1 MAEAKERTE
10 RNSDAGQKDKEEGEA
25 KKRGYNFNKGHR
37 VASKKFEGKCDELN
51 GAIFDCSESKMADTF
66 VRTKKELSAYCGRTF
81 KHGGDIRLAIDT
93 LEAPTFFLPDDLPP
107 TATAGQTKLWETQ
120 SQWSENRWRASTK
133 TSRSYTPLWGQCTDM
148 MQQKLESSA
157 GWDEIWRSG
166 DGLKLLILIKNIAY
180 AFQSQNYP
188 GRAIHEAKKRYFNL
202 MQNGSTTL
210 KEHLTVFN
218 NLVDVL
224 EHTGGNID
232 DDVGMERYVL
242 NGRDKAAMTPAELG
256 AMKAEVRDRI
266 LGVAFMLTCDRARF
280 GKYIE
285 GINNDYNEGNA
296 RYPNS
301 RADAFH
307 RLSNY
312 QNNPRLGQREVGG
325 EGEIAFVNADSEKAD
340 KKAKP
345 RSKEHITCH
354 RCKKKGHYANEC
366 DGERVA
372 EGDEKKPAAEAAKK
386 QSGTTLL
393 VASTTLTST
402 TKMRLPTMPS

>member
-93 LEAPTFFLPDDLPP
+93 LEAPTFFIPDDLPP
-107 TATAGQTKLWETQ
+107 TATAGQQKLWGDAVTMVGKQ
-120 SQWSENRWRASTK
+120 MAGFNENVKKLYA
-133 TSRSYTPLWGQCTDM
+133 LVWGQCTDM
-148 MQQKLESSA
+148 MQQKLESST

-232 DDVGMERYVL
+232 DDIGMERYVL
-242 NGRDKAAMTPAELG
+242 NGRDKATMTPAELG
-256 AMKAEVRDRI
+256 TLKAEIRDRI

-296 RYPNS
+296 RYPSS

-307 RLSNY
+307 RLSTTRTILDLDSARWEVKG
-312 QNNPRLGQREVGG
+312 RLL
-325 EGEIAFVNADSEKAD
+325 S
-340 KKAKP
+340 
-345 RSKEHITCH
+345 
-354 RCKKKGHYANEC
+354 
-366 DGERVA
+366 
-372 EGDEKKPAAEAAKK
+372 
-386 QSGTTLL
+386 
-393 VASTTLTST
+393 
-402 TKMRLPTMPS
+402 